1 MNTPHGGTEMDWM
14 GRGADV
20 VRARRPWEHDRAGF
34 FVLALLLVWM
44 GGFSI
49 AQQAS
54 TPVLSYDDISYP
66 KYRYAENVSSL
77 HKVDFKNLKVFWFAG
92 EEPDSGAKLRNGAYQ
107 RKSRDKSYQKVN
119 LDLVEFLD
127 RPESSG
133 QYAVIDLESWDCG
146 GSCTVVG
153 RVQVFD
159 LQAGHPTVAQEIE
172 YDRHALGTGVQFDP
186 RTQVLTIVGRSN
198 DDTANCCP
206 KNLDVMRFDWDGKK
220 FVFRS
225 AETEPVADSKSD
237 PPVARP

>member
-1 MNTPHGGTEMDWM
+1 MDWT
-14 GRGADV
+14 GRGVAV
-20 VRARRPWEHDRAGF
+20 ALARRSWEHDRVSF
-34 FVLALLLVWM
+34 FVLALSLMWM
-44 GGFSI
+44 GGSSI

-54 TPVLSYDDISYP
+54 TMMLSYDDISYP
-66 KYRYAENVSSL
+66 KYRYAVSVLSL

-107 RKSRDKSYQKVN
+107 RKSKDNSYEKVN

-127 RPESSG
+127 TPKSSE
-133 QYAVIDLESWDCG
+133 QHAVIDLKWWDCG

-153 RVQVFD
+153 RVQVFE
-159 LQAGHPTVAQEIE
+159 LQAGHPTVVQEIE
-172 YDRHALGTGVQFDP
+172 YDRHAPGTGVQFDP

-206 KNLDVMRFDWDGKK
+206 KNLDVIKFDWDGKK

-225 AETEPVADSKSD
+225 AATKPFADGKSGL
-237 PPVARP
+237 PVARP